1 MVGSDI
7 HRYFLF
13 DTILNELLMD
23 FIIFEPLMLFSFLL
37 ESASLE
43 FSFRLIFV
51 FIIKDR
57 LLKSYLVGKL
67 HLSFCQNESSQS
79 PHCF

>member
-37 ESASLE
+37 ESASLDF
-43 FSFRLIFV
+43 FSA
-51 FIIKDR
+51 
-57 LLKSYLVGKL
+57 Y
-67 HLSFCQNESSQS
+67 FCFYN
-79 PHCF
+79 

>member
-57 LLKSYLVGKL
+57 LLVGKL